1 MLITSHL
8 QQCSKW
14 LKKLEQNII
23 DNLLQQH
30 LMAERL
36 ENWRFIL
43 SALYKMLP
51 YFAECGHNKYIKS
64 VVLDLQQMNNLEH
77 NSPQVYQDFMAG
89 FHVVCRT
96 YVHSWRDVPP
106 DHIIETTLMRSVSKI
121 NRRFHMRK
129 RIWRSPT

>member
-1 MLITSHL
+1 
-8 QQCSKW
+8 
-14 LKKLEQNII
+14 
-23 DNLLQQH
+23 
-30 LMAERL
+30 MAERL

-51 YFAECGHNKYIKS
+51 YFAECGDSKYIKS

-96 YVHSWRDVPP
+96 
-106 DHIIETTLMRSVSKI
+106 
-121 NRRFHMRK
+121 
-129 RIWRSPT
+129 